1 MSQSNHNLGL
11 VPSIITIKWADLLL
25 LRNRML
31 FRKIVEIVNV
41 QSREFP
47 QIDPISKLRL
57 FLLQEIPLHAAHISW
72 TRPSITKW
80 CPLPTQNK
88 PEPLDPTWPFGP
100 TLLSLIF
107 VRWLYKFHFICFY
120 ETGFMIRF
128 TINRSRY
135 VVLIDSKS
143 KSTDSGSPILTRSSC
158 ILDPRD
164 IFVSSWLLLEVTRI
178 LTISF
183 LQSFKSF
190 TFIKEFRLSRMESY
204 TLTSSLPVPIWII
217 MWSVGFKWNRQNHMI
232 QYVELLFA
240 YETVD

>member
-135 VVLIDSKS
+135 VVLIE
-143 KSTDSGSPILTRSSC
+143 IQVNR
-158 ILDPRD
+158 
-164 IFVSSWLLLEVTRI
+164 
-178 LTISF
+178 
-183 LQSFKSF
+183 
-190 TFIKEFRLSRMESY
+190 FRLSHTDPEFMY
-204 TLTSSLPVPIWII
+204 FGPTWH
-217 MWSVGFKWNRQNHMI
+217 FC
-232 QYVELLFA
+232 VELTPFRGH
-240 YETVD
+240 EDPNDFFSSKF